1 MKIPRNAE
9 NLVVL
14 SASQETNSWDLIEPD
29 MENTRAVIKF
39 IDEVDFFYH
48 QFDILEYF
56 KRVQYKT
63 LN

>member
-1 MKIPRNAE
+1 MKIPRNTE

-48 QFDILEYF
+48 QFDILNISKEF
-56 KRVQYKT
+56 KIKR
-63 LN
+63 

>member
-48 QFDILEYF
+48 QFDILNTSKEF
-56 KRVQYKT
+56 KIKR
-63 LN
+63 